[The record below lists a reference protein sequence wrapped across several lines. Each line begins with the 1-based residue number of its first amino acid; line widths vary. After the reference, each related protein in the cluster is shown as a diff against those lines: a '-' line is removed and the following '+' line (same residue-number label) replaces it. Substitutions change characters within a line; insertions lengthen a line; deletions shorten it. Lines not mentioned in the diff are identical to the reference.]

1 MIELIKDPSLY
12 QAVRNEVLKTCV
24 TDPDT
29 MGVHINA
36 RDLINMPLIQSLYV
50 EIMRIHVSFNVTR
63 EAKVPIEVDGYEL
76 EKGSLI
82 QTCSQISH
90 FEEEVWGVEDHPAS
104 EFWAWRHVKY
114 VKQTDEATQ
123 EVTMVPTFSMR
134 GRPSSF
140 FPYGMPSAHRVNTK
154 VLTDLSRRWRLCDV
168 SWEALCKA
176 RNAIGDSCHGD
187 QV

>member
-1 MIELIKDPSLY
+1 VPISAWAMIELIKDPSLY
-12 QAVRNEVLKTCV
+12 NAVRNEVLKTCV

-29 MGVHINA
+29 MEVHLDA
-36 RDLINMPLIQSLYV
+36 RALINMPLMQSLYI

-63 EAKVPIEVDGYEL
+63 EAKKPIEIDGYHL

-90 FEEEVWGVEDHPAS
+90 FEEAVWGTEDHPAS

-114 VKQTDEATQ
+114 VEKTDEVSG
-123 EVTMVPTFSMR
+123 EVTMLPTFSMT

-140 FPYGMPSAHRVNTK
+140 FPYGRFSSYRAKRQ
-154 VLTDLSRRWRLCDV
+154 VLCT
-168 SWEALCKA
+168 
-176 RNAIGDSCHGD
+176 
-187 QV
+187 

>member
-12 QAVRNEVLKTCV
+12 KAVREEVIKTRI
-24 TDPDT
+24 TDPSTLETRLD
-29 MGVHINA
+29 A
-36 RDLINMPLIQSLYV
+36 RTLINMPLMQSLYT

-63 EAKVPIEVDGYEL
+63 EAKQPIEIDGYHL

-90 FEEEVWGVEDHPAS
+90 FEESVWGTEGHPAS

-114 VKQTDEATQ
+114 VEKMDEASG
-123 EVTMVPTFSMR
+123 EVEMVPTFSMR

-140 FPYGMPSAHRVNTK
+140 FPYGKLFSHLMTHQ
-154 VLTDLSRRWRLCDV
+154 DLCS
-168 SWEALCKA
+168 
-176 RNAIGDSCHGD
+176 
-187 QV
+187 